1 MIEIEVAIIP
11 FLFIWTTDYLSLEY
25 SALIPPYEG
34 LWKMRV
40 IISYEVKERL
50 LQLLLVH
57 VGYKGNQMKVANAV
71 FPDATRLFF
80 GLGPTRL
87 SCSSTDDENR

>member
-1 MIEIEVAIIP
+1 MIEIEVAIIL
-11 FLFIWTTDYLSLEY
+11 FLIRTADYLSLEY
-25 SALIPPYEG
+25 PALIPPNEG

-71 FPDATRLFF
+71 FPDATRLFL
-80 GLGPTRL
+80 GRGPTRL